1 MSKPDKTDALRTEQ
15 KHSDLMLLKPV
26 FRKKVRGVLDAM
38 RGQGFKPLVWE
49 TYRSLERSRMLQA
62 RGVSKARGGYSMH
75 CYGIAVDIICMD
87 HMWQCRKHHCKFFET
102 LGKNYEDQGITW
114 GGNWDR
120 DQRAGEDGE
129 NDLPHG
135 QLVPATPKAQD
146 AIRAMTPEEL
156 DAFVANYGSK

>member
-1 MSKPDKTDALRTEQ
+1 MTNPASTDALRTDEKQ
-15 KHSDLMLLKPV
+15 SSITLLHPLFRVKIERVLAAMKGQGYKPV
-26 FRKKVRGVLDAM
+26 L
-38 RGQGFKPLVWE
+38 WE
-49 TYRSLERSRMLQA
+49 TYRTLERSRMLQA

-75 CYGIAVDIICMD
+75 CYGIAADIICMD
-87 HMWQCRKHHCKFFET
+87 HMWKCRKHHCQFFDA

-135 QLVPATPKAQD
+135 QLVPARPAIQD
-146 AIRAMTPEEL
+146 QVRKLSKEAL
-156 DAFVANYGSK
+156 DIYLVRFA